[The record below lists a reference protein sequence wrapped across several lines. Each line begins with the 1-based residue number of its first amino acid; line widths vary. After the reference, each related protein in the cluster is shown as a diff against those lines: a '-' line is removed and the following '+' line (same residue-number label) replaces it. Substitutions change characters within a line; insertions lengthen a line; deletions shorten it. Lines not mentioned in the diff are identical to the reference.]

1 MTSKSSFVKKLVSG
15 FTSGMIL
22 YKFCFL
28 HKKLIKMIKFS
39 YDTIVSL
46 LTNRLF
52 YKIIVRIAI
61 QIIL

>member
-1 MTSKSSFVKKLVSG
+1 VKKLVSG